1 MCYSGFPEKQSLI
14 PFIWELVQEAG
25 VRDWGHETGKG
36 EKPIQEHVIEL
47 LL

>member
-25 VRDWGHETGKG
+25 VRDWGLETGKG